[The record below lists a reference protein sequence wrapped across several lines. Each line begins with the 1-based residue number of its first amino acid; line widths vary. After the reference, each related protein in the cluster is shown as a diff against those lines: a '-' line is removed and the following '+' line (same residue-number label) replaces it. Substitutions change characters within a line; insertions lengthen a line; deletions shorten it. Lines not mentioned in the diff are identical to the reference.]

1 MSSLALALGQAST
14 ILPTYIPPFL
24 WSASRVPVGT
34 YKSLKNSDIFGTAL
48 RALTFLGGW
57 GRSKNVRV
65 QHQPRPIGTD
75 YEKDLVKHW
84 VRLLIKPCRGKVI

>member
-1 MSSLALALGQAST
+1 MSSLPLALGQAST

-48 RALTFLGGW
+48 RALTFLGIFKKTMENT
-57 GRSKNVRV
+57 KN
-65 QHQPRPIGTD
+65 GFT
-75 YEKDLVKHW
+75 
-84 VRLLIKPCRGKVI
+84 LLKMGSPPYNPCRGKVN